1 MIILSKINFK
11 SFNLYDTQVPNVDP
25 KKMKGLTKAA
35 TRKLLNNLGV
45 RAPFF
50 LILNYFK
57 DPSGKP
63 MGHFLDIGTN
73 KKMVKHFEQV
83 EMKSGKLDKSMAAS
97 QKEAAMGEVYAQE
110 KNGQNVLFFV
120 PDDKS
125 KIPDSKWPNI
135 LKKIR
140 PLINNLKAFA
150 VLNGAVVAAEE
161 EGKGSTETE
170 LGVQETDDM
179 EEGISLDA
187 LKALFQPIS
196 TMLKETLPQ
205 EILPRIKSKTV
216 TEADDEAI
224 DELQGQVEEFL
235 EDYEQGTTEA
245 KTALAKAKTTLEG
258 QLPKIKQIAT
268 VIKANITTLDTVT
281 ETEVPPSPE
290 EEALVKKLEELLTQ
304 AQEGLQGFDQKYQNL
319 QVDLDRPPT
328 PIPDGDTFLRVMP

>member
-1 MIILSKINFK
+1 MIILSKTNFK

-63 MGHFLDIGTN
+63 MAHFLDIGTN
-73 KKMVKHFEQV
+73 KKMAKHFEQV

-97 QKEAAMGEVYAQE
+97 QKEAAMGEVYAEE

-125 KIPDSKWPNI
+125 KIPDSKWPQI

-150 VLNGAVVAAEE
+150 VLNGEVVAAEADN
-161 EGKGSTETE
+161 GSTETE
-170 LGVQETDDM
+170 SGSNETEET
-179 EEGISLDA
+179 EEGLSLDA

-196 TMLKETLPQ
+196 KMLKETLPK
-205 EILPRIKSKTV
+205 EILPRVKSKTV

-224 DELQGQVEEFL
+224 EELQGQIEEFL

-268 VIKANITTLDTVT
+268 AIKSNTTVPDTAT

-290 EEALVKKLEELLTQ
+290 EEALVKKLEELLQQ

-319 QVDLDRPPT
+319 QVDLDSPPKS
-328 PIPDGDTFLRVMP
+328 IPDGDTFLHVMP